1 MKYICVLVQ
10 LSNWRVTFRRVSTTG
25 FPMEDI
31 DICVFVFNLCKK
43 KRCIFFYLYLS
54 TAKRAWVSPASS
66 SSASAI
72 DNLHPVHSIP
82 APCWALLQKNRNTFR
97 NTENAIQIHSEI
109 QKYNP
114 NTFRNTSKKRL
125 FLVGFYFNSLCIFA
139 LRIHIWG
146 RRVQN
151 SPRCPIRG
159 GKDESTQQG
168 NNWRETASRRENH
181 PRVLLFFF

>member
-1 MKYICVLVQ
+1 MGFSPTICKHKYISQVSNPVQ
-10 LSNWRVTFRRVSTTG
+10 TMYVVILLPPALIFFIGTKKVVS
-25 FPMEDI
+25 
-31 DICVFVFNLCKK
+31 
-43 KRCIFFYLYLS
+43 FFYLYLS

-66 SSASAI
+66 SAI

-82 APCWALLQKNRNTFR
+82 APCWALLQKNWNTFR
-97 NTENAIQIHSEI
+97 NTENAIQIHLEI

-181 PRVLLFFF
+181 PRVLLFF